1 MVHGFTASKPVWHLR
16 FFQIKYSKPRKIIFK
31 IKFDQVMNAFET
43 WFFDFQ
49 ISNAAQVI
57 GERGAETIRKI
68 GEDFNNNTI
77 QNVDRMLVSKAI
89 LFSWIEKCHDVFVF
103 KKKIE
108 MNKKRNQTFRISSAR
123 KRTIGLSFL

>member
-1 MVHGFTASKPVWHLR
+1 
-16 FFQIKYSKPRKIIFK
+16 
-31 IKFDQVMNAFET
+31 MNAFET